1 MPNAVNTGFA
11 LDMQRKLYR
20 WSLSDKS
27 KIFSDLFNLVC
38 DRRTLMHAW
47 RRLSGNAGSNTPGT
61 DGLTRRK
68 VQGVRVVRRVFSKRS
83 TRNSKRGPT
92 DPNRCGSGS
101 YQSRTGRGNS
111 ARWGYLRSRTALCK
125 WP

>member
-38 DRRTLMHAW
+38 DRRILTHAW
-47 RRLSGNAGSNTPGT
+47 QRLSGNAGSNTPGT
-61 DGLTRRK
+61 DGMTRHK
-68 VQGVRVVRRVFSKRS
+68 VQERAGGAAGFIEEIHKEL
-83 TRNSKRGPT
+83 KEGT
-92 DPNRCGSGS
+92 DPNRYGNGLFR
-101 YQSRTGRGNS
+101 SRTGRGNS
-111 ARWGYLRSRTALCK
+111 VRWGYPRSRIALYK